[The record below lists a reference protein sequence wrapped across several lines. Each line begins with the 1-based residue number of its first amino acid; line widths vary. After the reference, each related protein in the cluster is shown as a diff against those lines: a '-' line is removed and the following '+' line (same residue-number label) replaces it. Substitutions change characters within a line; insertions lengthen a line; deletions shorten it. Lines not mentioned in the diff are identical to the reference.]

1 MIEPQLDVR
10 EIQGHSLR
18 GFDTPHLMLLGLK
31 FGDVNSARAWLSA
44 LSHRI
49 DTLENVHQYRIVRS
63 FGSIRTPR
71 VLLNV
76 AISAYGLRQLG
87 TDLSTVEDSLFLNPM
102 GLNAG
107 VLGDAVDASSKPT
120 DYVLG
125 NTWDTT
131 PDLILIIGGDT
142 ADATKTFTD
151 QMRSAA
157 SMAGCSQL
165 YEELGSLLPGEA
177 EHFGFR
183 DGISQ
188 VGVRGTLSG
197 VADHF
202 LTLRFL
208 SPSDPNALLFAKP
221 GQPLVWP
228 GQFVFGYP
236 TQLPATPLD
245 PGPQSGDEAP
255 WMHNGSFLVF
265 RRLRQDVAKFRAF
278 VQQGALDLTNTLGR
292 TVSSE
297 EVGALIV
304 GRWKDGSPVLLSP
317 TQPTPAI
324 SGDELLV
331 NDFAY
336 ALGTPQML
344 VRTSAGRDRVI
355 PPQPDDQLAQRC
367 PHFAHIRKVN
377 PRDLVTDQ
385 GIQGR
390 TLTFQMLR
398 RGIPYGAAYPTSTEP
413 TDRGLLFLAYQTSFK
428 RQFQVLNSLWMN
440 NPSAP
445 ELTNEGHDLLV
456 GQNPSGTDR
465 VGTLR
470 DPQGTPRASLTTV
483 DRWVV
488 PTGGGFFFSPSVSFL
503 RSLSLQT
510 S

>member
-18 GFDTPHLMLLGLK
+18 GFDTPYLNLVGLK
-31 FGDVNSARAWLSA
+31 FGDSDSTRAWLSA
-44 LSHRI
+44 LSYRI
-49 DTLENVHQYRIVRS
+49 DSLESVHQYRIIRS
-63 FGSIRTPR
+63 FASVRTPR
-71 VLLNV
+71 LLLNV
-76 AISAYGLRQLG
+76 AISAHGLERIG
-87 TDLSTVEDSLFLNPM
+87 TDVSTVEDGLFLNPM

-107 VLGDAVDASSKPT
+107 LLGDRVDASMTPT
-120 DYVLG
+120 EYLLG
-125 NTWDTT
+125 SSWDTT
-131 PDLILIIGGDT
+131 PDLLLIIGGDT
-142 ADATKTFTD
+142 AEATDTFTE
-151 QMRSAA
+151 QLSSAGA
-157 SMAGCSQL
+157 MAGCSSI
-165 YEELGSLLPGEA
+165 YEERGALLAGAA

-197 VADHF
+197 VADHY

-208 SPSDPNALLFAKP
+208 APADPNAALFAKP

-245 PGPQSGDEAP
+245 PGPLSGEEKP
-255 WMHNGSFLVF
+255 WMRNGSFLIF
-265 RRLRQDVAKFRAF
+265 RRMRQDVIKFRSF
-278 VQQGALDLTNTLGR
+278 VQQQAVNLTQALGR
-292 TVSSE
+292 SVSPD

-304 GRWKDGSPVLLSP
+304 GRWKDGSPTLLTP
-317 TQPTPAI
+317 AQPNPAI
-324 SGDELLV
+324 SADDMLI

-344 VRTSAGRDRVI
+344 IRGADGMDRVI
-355 PPQPDDQLAQRC
+355 PSEPDDHLAQRC

-377 PRDLVTDQ
+377 PRDLPTDQ

-390 TLTFQMLR
+390 NLTFQMLR
-398 RGIPYGAAYPTSTEP
+398 RGIPYGPPYPTSTEP

-428 RQFQVLNSLWMN
+428 RQFQVLNSQWMN

-456 GQNPSGTDR
+456 GQNPAGADR

-470 DPQGTPRASLTTV
+470 DPVGAPRASLITA
-483 DRWVV
+483 DRWVI
-488 PTGGGFFFSPSVSFL
+488 PTGGGFFFAPSVSFL
-503 RSLSLQT
+503 RTLN
-510 S
+510 

>member
-18 GFDTPHLMLLGLK
+18 GFDTPCLTLVGLK
-31 FGDVNSARAWLSA
+31 LGDSDSARAWLSA
-44 LSHRI
+44 LSYRI
-49 DTLENVHQYRIVRS
+49 DSLESVHQYRIIRS
-63 FGSIRTPR
+63 FASVRTPR

-76 AISAYGLRQLG
+76 AISAHGLERIG
-87 TDLSTVEDSLFLNPM
+87 TDVSTVEDGLFLNPM

-107 VLGDAVDASSKPT
+107 LLGDSVDASMMPT
-120 DYVLG
+120 EYILG
-125 NTWDTT
+125 STWDTT
-131 PDLILIIGGDT
+131 PDVLLIVGGDT
-142 ADATKTFTD
+142 ADATDTFTD
-151 QMRSAA
+151 QLRSAA
-157 SMAGCSQL
+157 SMAGCSPV
-165 YEELGSLLPGEA
+165 YEERGALLAGEA

-188 VGVRGTLSG
+188 VGVRGTLSR
-197 VADHF
+197 VADHY

-208 SPSDPNALLFAKP
+208 APADPNATLFAKP

-245 PGPQSGDEAP
+245 PGPLSGEEKP
-255 WMHNGSFLVF
+255 WMRNGSFLVF
-265 RRLRQDVAKFRAF
+265 RRLRQDVIKFRSF
-278 VQQGALDLTNTLGR
+278 VQQQAVDLTQALGR
-292 TVSSE
+292 NVSSE
-297 EVGALIV
+297 EVGALVV
-304 GRWKDGSPVLLSP
+304 GRWKDGSPTLLTP
-317 TQPTPAI
+317 AQPNPAI
-324 SGDELLV
+324 SADDMMI

-344 VRTSAGRDRVI
+344 IRGADGMDRVV
-355 PPQPDDQLAQRC
+355 PAEPDDYLAQRC

-377 PRDLVTDQ
+377 PRDLPTDQ
-385 GIQGR
+385 GIRGR

-398 RGIPYGAAYPTSTEP
+398 RGIPYGPPYPNSTEP

-456 GQNPSGTDR
+456 GQNPAGTDR

-470 DPQGTPRASLTTV
+470 DPLGAPRASLTTA
-483 DRWVV
+483 DRWVI

-503 RSLSLQT
+503 RSLN
-510 S
+510 